1 MFEREIKFI
10 YDFNLNKINKLGPYF
25 TYEHLTTVGL
35 HPAILNYISAEL
47 DYIIFE
53 DRQKLVK
60 NSIFDYSGE
69 KISHYFTLITE
80 EVKRSKRL
88 SFEYVSKLI
97 LHASSFTINFLVRPN
112 WTLLKFIFDEGDHKT
127 SNEIKQILNYVYYY
141 NYLRKI
147 IISYINSKKILSIN
161 FNEFEEL
168 LSKVDKL
175 GKETYLQSIIST
187 ALKSMSE
194 FYNIGE
200 VQKNKISLLAID
212 TFLEEKQLPDHR
224 ERIRVIYGED
234 LNQKFPI
241 SDIKKVLSYVMLEKQ
256 EELPLFNT
264 NLDDDIIEE
273 PFTPLPIEI
282 KELEK
287 KDEIDINPKND
298 QEMENEE
305 PESIKDVDYG
315 IDDQKGD
322 DEISI
327 STPIQKY
334 RIKVNEDNEIE
345 PVDKNGSVVR
355 TDFNSIEN
363 ITTSEEEIVEEQS
376 VENDNSL
383 IEEENSFD
391 EINEEVNDEEENSVI
406 DEIVD
411 EEKFEKEKD
420 EEVTKIDDT
429 LENKEEIPKND
440 IVNEQNNEDEE
451 IHFSNFA
458 FDVEEKKL
466 NDSVPEAEP
475 DLNEAA
481 IAPEPMDI
489 MHDDDEKETMLKS
502 ILKFHDDDKSVQHQ
516 MEEEIIFNEKV
527 DVNKEEEVEENSKI
541 DLSELLE
548 HKDMTRIIEVIFDY
562 DIEEFAA
569 TLEEISVCKN
579 IDDAFKVLNT
589 TFKNHSINH
598 NSKEAESFK
607 SIISK
612 YFN

>member
-466 NDSVPEAEP
+466 NYSVPEAEP